1 MISNATNWLKE
12 KKKKDFLRVS
22 ALIVFRADQRLDF
35 LVSCKWYSENTK
47 CARNQHLSAP
57 LRKKEDLHFNSQN
70 AKVNYLIRKEH
81 GTHKKARTL
90 PENR

>member
-1 MISNATNWLKE
+1 MR
-12 KKKKDFLRVS
+12 KKSASVS
-22 ALIVFRADQRLDF
+22 ATE
-35 LVSCKWYSENTK
+35 KGK
-47 CARNQHLSAP
+47 
-57 LRKKEDLHFNSQN
+57 DLHFNSQN

>member
-12 KKKKDFLRVS
+12 KKRKIRVS
-22 ALIVFRADQRLDF
+22 ALIVFRADQRLVF
-35 LVSCKWYSENTK
+35 LVSCEWYSENSK
-47 CARNQHLSAP
+47 CARNQYLSAP
-57 LRKKEDLHFNSQN
+57 LRKKEDFHFNSQN